1 MHRAFPEIAYSQA
14 KIQRMKTDKW
24 FYELF
29 LSQPGMMAE
38 LVPGIEPEWEF
49 VYSAPV
55 VKEKEFRLD
64 GVFMPVSEDPL
75 VPIIFAEAQMQA
87 DEQFYGR
94 YFAQLFV
101 YLYQYRVSRDW
112 RGLMILQSRE
122 QRLGNDLPYRD
133 LLAQRVTRLYLSDL
147 RTGEAS
153 SPNLALLQLLVA
165 DKNKTLELSKGLL
178 RSAPTDNEF
187 QRRLSLI
194 ETILANKFP
203 DLTKEIIMQM
213 LDLKQMDITKSL
225 FYQEIIQEGLEEGR
239 QRGLEE
245 GRQEGIQ
252 EGLEEGRQEGEANLI
267 VRLLTRRLGELSNEQ
282 IGQIR
287 ELAVPQLEELGEAL
301 LDFTT
306 MADLEQ
312 FLANL
317 Y

>member
-1 MHRAFPEIAYSQA
+1 
-14 KIQRMKTDKW
+14 MKTDKW

-64 GVFMPVSEDPL
+64 GVFVPVSEDPL

-101 YLYQYRVSRDW
+101 HLYQYRVSRDW
-112 RGLMILQSRE
+112 RGLLILQNRG
-122 QRLGNDLPYRD
+122 QRLGTELAYRD

-147 RTGEAS
+147 RTGEAL
-153 SPNLALLQLLVA
+153 SPNLALLQLLVT
-165 DKNKTLELSKGLL
+165 DRNKTLELSKALL
-178 RSAPTDNEF
+178 RSALTDNEF

-213 LDLKQMDITKSL
+213 LDLKTMDITKSL
-225 FYQEIIQEGLEEGR
+225 FYQEIIREGLEEGR
-239 QRGLEE
+239 Q
-245 GRQEGIQ
+245 
-252 EGLEEGRQEGEANLI
+252 EGRQEGEANLI
-267 VRLLTRRLGELSNEQ
+267 VRLLTRRLGELSNDQ

-317 Y
+317 N